1 MKQWEIYDF
10 PYPSEDQPHPF
21 VILSP
26 TVLAEH
32 KDYKEVNALM
42 CVSLRGGTQPKPR
55 DVRLNGSD
63 GLDGPTLVR
72 CHFIHTFEKSKF
84 RRKRGTVSI
93 ARQRAIGKTLA
104 LVFNLTGV

>member
-10 PYPSEDQPHPF
+10 PYPSAEQPHPF

-26 TVLAEH
+26 TVLAES
-32 KDYKEVNALM
+32 KDYQQVNALM
-42 CVSLRGGTQPKPR
+42 CVSLRGKDQPKLR

-72 CHFIHTFEKSKF
+72 CHFIHTLSKAAF
-84 RRKRGTVSI
+84 GRRRGMVSQT
-93 ARQRAIGKTLA
+93 RQRAISKTLGICFGLA
-104 LVFNLTGV
+104 GV

>member
-10 PYPSEDQPHPF
+10 PYPSEQQPHPF

-32 KDYKEVNALM
+32 KDVKVVNALM
-42 CVSLRGGTQPKPR
+42 CVSLRGGAQPKLR

-63 GLDGPTLVR
+63 GLDGPTLVQ
-72 CHFIHTFEKSKF
+72 CHFIHSHEKVKF
-84 RRKRGTVSI
+84 GRKRGLVSI
-93 ARQRAIGKTLA
+93 ARQRAICKTLA